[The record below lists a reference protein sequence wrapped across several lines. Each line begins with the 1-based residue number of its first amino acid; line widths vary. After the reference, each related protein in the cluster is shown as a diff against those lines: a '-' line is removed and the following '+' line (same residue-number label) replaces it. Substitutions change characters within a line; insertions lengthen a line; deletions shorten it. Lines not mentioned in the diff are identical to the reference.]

1 MIASGREIR
10 SIFTEILNIFF
21 RDASGAVEPGCEN
34 HVCQNVILNLSAGR
48 IRDIVGFALIAAIVL
63 SYIVILVPAREHIER
78 YVLRSVV
85 YLVYVC
91 DFC

>member
-1 MIASGREIR
+1 MSFA
-10 SIFTEILNIFF
+10 

-48 IRDIVGFALIAAIVL
+48 VRDVVGFSLIAAIVL

-78 YVLRSVV
+78 YVLRYIISDVAE
-85 YLVYVC
+85 LLLMLC
-91 DFC
+91 